1 MGNRLALQAKLKT
14 IAPRAWYQK
23 PPANQ
28 MTYPCFV
35 YKSIEP
41 KVVYANNHGY
51 LRIPGYEVL
60 YISDTENDQIFDRML
75 EEFPYCTCGRKYT
88 ADQLYHYPFTIYY

>member
-1 MGNRLALQAKLKT
+1 MGARLDLQQKLHEKT
-14 IAPRAWYQK
+14 RRAWYQK

-28 MTYPCFV
+28 MGYPCFV

-41 KVVYANNHGY
+41 KVLYANNRGY
-51 LRIPGYEVL
+51 LKIPGYEVL
-60 YISDTENDQIFDRML
+60 YISQTEDDSIMDWMIEQFA
-75 EEFPYCTCGRKYT
+75 YCTIGRKYT

>member
-1 MGNRLALQAKLKT
+1 MGNRLDLQQKLRERV
-14 IAPRAWYQK
+14 PRAWYQK

-28 MTYPCFV
+28 MSYPCFV

-41 KVVYANNHGY
+41 KIVYANNRGY
-51 LRIPGYEVL
+51 IRIPGYEVL
-60 YISDTENDQIFDRML
+60 YISKTEDDSICDWMIEQFA
-75 EEFPYCTCGRKYT
+75 YCSVGRKYT